1 MIREAQKQDIPAIA
15 LLERE
20 CQEVPWSEQLLF
32 DSFAPG
38 TNMIFL
44 STTQAAKWS
53 HTDVYSGFWT
63 KEIYVI

>member
-32 DSFAPG
+32 DSLAIGDQYDFFVDDTGGKIVA
-38 TNMIFL
+38 
-44 STTQAAKWS
+44 
-53 HTDVYSGFWT
+53 Y
-63 KEIYVI
+63 